1 MKKNLLTLATCF
13 TFCFVFHLQAFDFKN
28 ENIVTKDS
36 TQKDSISFLL
46 KNFIPTLDVDMI
58 KDRLA
63 CGQRQIKL
71 TYAPDVQKWINFYTV
86 KQRNYTKTILEKST
100 FYFPIF
106 EEALK
111 RNNMPDEL
119 KYLSIVESA
128 LTPNAASW
136 AAAVGLWQFIPS
148 TGKRF
153 GLHQDGFIDERMD
166 LYKSTQAACDYLKYL
181 YNYFGDW
188 QLALAAYNCGEGR
201 VGWAVKQAGG
211 KGADFWKIYNFLPL
225 ETRGYVPAFIGVTY
239 AMTYH
244 KEHFI
249 FAENE
254 MTFIPSDTIHV
265 NQFVS
270 LDEFAKQIEVPKEE
284 LEKLNPHL
292 KRKAVPAYSKNYP
305 IRYPSRK
312 KEHLA
317 SNRHAILQASSRA
330 SRKDLP
336 YTFYQK
342 NTPTNTTEP
351 KKVKT
356 VDNNN
361 NTIATTTKDK
371 VKITHKVVYGE
382 SLGLIAMKYGINTT
396 NLSIWNNLNTGIIHP
411 NQHLD
416 VWVAPTSEQAKLAQN
431 TQKTAPTVASL
442 PTSPNTKKLH
452 TIQYGDNL
460 WDISRKY
467 NVTIESLKKEN
478 NITDRTML
486 APGQKITVPSK

>member
-1 MKKNLLTLATCF
+1 MKKIFLSFCLFVCFSGCIFSNL
-13 TFCFVFHLQAFDFKN
+13 HAFDLRKTY
-28 ENIVTKDS
+28 IISKDS
-36 TQKDSISFLL
+36 LKKDSISYLL
-46 KNFIPTLDVDMI
+46 KDFIPTLDVEMI
-58 KDRLA
+58 KDRLS
-63 CGQRQIKL
+63 CSQRQIKL
-71 TYAPDVQKWINFYTV
+71 TYAPDVQKWIHFYTV

-106 EEALK
+106 EEVLK

-128 LTPNAASW
+128 LTPSAASW

-270 LDEFAKQIEVPKEE
+270 LDEFAKQIEVSKEE

-342 NTPTNTTEP
+342 STPPVVPVSNP
-351 KKVKT
+351 V
-356 VDNNN
+356 NNAQ
-361 NTIATTTKDK
+361 TLATTIKDK
-371 VKITHKVVYGE
+371 IKITHKVVYGE
-382 SLGLIAMKYGINTT
+382 SLGLIAMKYNVNTV
-396 NLSIWNNLNTGIIHP
+396 NLAVWNNLNAGMIHP
-411 NQHLD
+411 NQHID
-416 VWVAPTSEQAKLAQN
+416 VWVAPNSNEAKLVQN
-431 TQKTAPTVASL
+431 TTKTAPTVASVA
-442 PTSPNTKKLH
+442 SAPNAKRLH

-467 NVTIESLKKEN
+467 DITVDALKRHN
-478 NITDRTML
+478 NMTERTML
-486 APGQKITVPSK
+486 VPGQKISIPASK

>member
-1 MKKNLLTLATCF
+1 MKNIFLSTCLLVCF
-13 TFCFVFHLQAFDFKN
+13 SCCVLSNLQAFDLRK
-28 ENIVTKDS
+28 ELIISKDS
-36 TQKDSISFLL
+36 LKKDSISYLL
-46 KNFIPTLDVDMI
+46 KNFIPTLDVEMI

-63 CGQRQIKL
+63 CSQKQIKL
-71 TYAPDVQKWINFYTV
+71 TYAPDVQKWIHFYTV
-86 KQRNYTKTILEKST
+86 KQRNYTKTILEKSS

-106 EEALK
+106 EEVLK
-111 RNNMPDEL
+111 KNNMPDEL

-153 GLHQDGFIDERMD
+153 GLHQDAFIDERMD

-201 VGWAVKQAGG
+201 VAWAVKQAGG

-239 AMTYH
+239 AMSYH

-305 IRYPSRK
+305 IRYPTRK
-312 KEHLA
+312 KQHLA
-317 SNRHAILQASSRA
+317 SNRHAILQASARA

-336 YTFYQK
+336 YNFYQNTAPVVPVSK
-342 NTPTNTTEP
+342 NPKPDANTL
-351 KKVKT
+351 
-356 VDNNN
+356 
-361 NTIATTTKDK
+361 ATTTKDK
-371 VKITHKVVYGE
+371 IKITHKVAYGE
-382 SLGLIAMKYGINTT
+382 SLGLIAMKYNISTT
-396 NLSIWNNLNTGIIHP
+396 NISIWNNLNSGIIHP
-411 NQHLD
+411 NQHID
-416 VWVAPTSEQAKLAQN
+416 VWVAPNSEQAKLAQN
-431 TQKTAPTVASL
+431 TSKTPPTVGSL
-442 PTSPNTKKLH
+442 SIANNGKRVH
-452 TIQYGDNL
+452 TIQNGDNL

-467 NVTIESLKKEN
+467 DITVDALKRHN
-478 NITDRTML
+478 NITEKTML
-486 APGQKITVPSK
+486 VPGQKISIPAAK